1 MGQKVNPIG
10 FRIPLSPSTSWIS
23 RWFSTSKVRY
33 SQYLAEDLKL
43 RKALMTKLKIAG
55 VTKVEIER
63 SLKSLK
69 VIIHVSRPGVVI
81 GRGGAGIED
90 LKKYIAKLIK
100 ATKVDLQI
108 EEVKNPEIN
117 AYLVAIRIAE
127 QLEKRLPARRV
138 ATKTIEKVM
147 ASGAKGVKILLS
159 GRVNGAEISR
169 RESYK
174 SPSGSAP
181 LQTLRA
187 NVDYASLPALTRS
200 GYVGVKVWIYL
211 GGK

>member
-55 VTKVEIER
+55 VTQVEIER

-138 ATKTIEKVM
+138 ATKNISQ
-147 ASGAKGVKILLS
+147 ARGVS
-159 GRVNGAEISR
+159 
-169 RESYK
+169 
-174 SPSGSAP
+174 
-181 LQTLRA
+181 
-187 NVDYASLPALTRS
+187 
-200 GYVGVKVWIYL
+200 
-211 GGK
+211 

>member
-1 MGQKVNPIG
+1 MGQKVSPLG
-10 FRIPLSPSTSWIS
+10 FRIPVSPSESWIS
-23 RWFSTSKVRY
+23 RWFSTSKTRY

-55 VTKVEIER
+55 ITKVEIER
-63 SLKSLK
+63 SIKNLK
-69 VIIHVSRPGVVI
+69 IIIFVSRPGVVI

-100 ATKVDLQI
+100 ATKIDLQI
-108 EEVKNPEIN
+108 EEIKNPEIN
-117 AYLVAIRIAE
+117 AYLVAIRVAE

-138 ATKTIEKVM
+138 ATKAIEKVM
-147 ASGAKGVKILLS
+147 ASGAKGVKILLA

-174 SPSGSAP
+174 SPTGSVP

-187 NVDYASLPALTRS
+187 NIDYASLPALTRS

>member
-1 MGQKVNPIG
+1 MGQKVSPLG
-10 FRIPLSPSTSWIS
+10 FRIPISPSESWIS
-23 RWFSTSKVRY
+23 RWFSTSKTRY

-55 VTKVEIER
+55 ITKVEIER
-63 SLKSLK
+63 SIKNLK
-69 VIIHVSRPGVVI
+69 IIIFVSRPGVVI
-81 GRGGAGIED
+81 GRGGAGIDD

-100 ATKVDLQI
+100 ATKIDLQI
-108 EEVKNPEIN
+108 EEIKNPEVN
-117 AYLVAIRIAE
+117 AYLVAIRVAE

-138 ATKTIEKVM
+138 ATKAIEKVM
-147 ASGAKGVKILLS
+147 ASGAKGVKILLA

-174 SPSGSAP
+174 SPTGSVP

-187 NVDYASLPALTRS
+187 NIDYASLPALTRS
-200 GYVGVKVWIYL
+200 GYVGVKVWIYM

>member
-1 MGQKVNPIG
+1 M
-10 FRIPLSPSTSWIS
+10 S
-23 RWFSTSKVRY
+23 
-33 SQYLAEDLKL
+33 
-43 RKALMTKLKIAG
+43 KLKIAG

-174 SPSGSAP
+174 SPSGSVP

-200 GYVGVKVWIYL
+200 GYVGVKVWIYM

>member
-33 SQYLAEDLKL
+33 SQYLAEDIKL
-43 RKALMTKLKIAG
+43 RKALMAKLKIAG
-55 VTKVEIER
+55 VTKIEIER

-90 LKKYIAKLIK
+90 LKKFIAKLIK

-108 EEVKNPEIN
+108 EEIKNPEIN
-117 AYLVAIRIAE
+117 AYLVAIRVAE

-138 ATKTIEKVM
+138 ATKAIEKVM

-174 SPSGSAP
+174 SPSGSVP

>member
-1 MGQKVNPIG
+1 MGQKVSPLG
-10 FRIPLSPSTSWIS
+10 FRIPISPSESWIS
-23 RWFSTSKVRY
+23 RWFSTSKTRY

-55 VTKVEIER
+55 ITKVEIER
-63 SLKSLK
+63 SIKNLK
-69 VIIHVSRPGVVI
+69 IIIFVSRPGVVI
-81 GRGGAGIED
+81 GRGGAGIDD

-100 ATKVDLQI
+100 ATKIDLQI
-108 EEVKNPEIN
+108 EEIKNPEVN
-117 AYLVAIRIAE
+117 AYLVAVRVAE

-138 ATKTIEKVM
+138 ATKAIEKVM
-147 ASGAKGVKILLS
+147 ASGAKGVKILLA

-174 SPSGSAP
+174 SPTGSVP

-187 NVDYASLPALTRS
+187 NIDYASLPALTRS
-200 GYVGVKVWIYL
+200 GYVGVKVWIYM

>member
-23 RWFSTSKVRY
+23 RWFSTSKIRY

-55 VTKVEIER
+55 VTKIEIER

-147 ASGAKGVKILLS
+147 ASGAKGIKILLS

-174 SPSGSAP
+174 SPSGSVP

>member
-43 RKALMTKLKIAG
+43 RKALMSKLRVAG

-69 VIIHVSRPGVVI
+69 IIIHVSRPGVVI

-90 LKKYIAKLIK
+90 LKKYITTLIK

-174 SPSGSAP
+174 SPSGSVP

>member
-1 MGQKVNPIG
+1 
-10 FRIPLSPSTSWIS
+10 
-23 RWFSTSKVRY
+23 
-33 SQYLAEDLKL
+33 
-43 RKALMTKLKIAG
+43 
-55 VTKVEIER
+55 
-63 SLKSLK
+63 
-69 VIIHVSRPGVVI
+69 
-81 GRGGAGIED
+81 
-90 LKKYIAKLIK
+90 
-100 ATKVDLQI
+100 
-108 EEVKNPEIN
+108 
-117 AYLVAIRIAE
+117 
-127 QLEKRLPARRV
+127 
-138 ATKTIEKVM
+138 M

-174 SPSGSAP
+174 SPSGSVP

>member
-43 RKALMTKLKIAG
+43 RKALMTKLRIAG

-69 VIIHVSRPGVVI
+69 IIIHVSRPGVVI

-90 LKKYIAKLIK
+90 LKKYITTLIK

-174 SPSGSAP
+174 SPSGSVP